1 MIDINGTTMTEF
13 LVEHSGIRL
22 DISYMPVTKEYRVD
36 VYSTEYWHGTKRLHT
51 FVYSR
56 NVIEHSNVDFDT
68 IVGNSLSEWWKT
80 MGYMVCRS
88 NLVERV
94 PSTVSVSDE
103 ALKFKDQKVGDAR

>member
-1 MIDINGTTMTEF
+1 MTATEF
-13 LVEHSGIRL
+13 LAEHSSIQL
-22 DISYMPVTKEYRVD
+22 QIHYIPEIKEYRVH
-36 VYSTEYWHGTKRLHT
+36 VYSTEYFRGTKRLHT

-56 NVIEHSNVDFDT
+56 NMIEHSNVDFDT
-68 IVGNSLSEWWKT
+68 IVGNSLSEWWET